1 MLKNGDGDLLVQA
14 RSALLDALTALS
26 DHRDSVVVIGA
37 QAIYLH
43 TGAAEVAL
51 AEATKDS
58 DLVLDSR
65 SLGSDPLIE
74 AAMTR
79 ANFILNPDPGQP
91 GSWIN
96 PQGIPV
102 DLMVPE
108 AIAGPSS
115 RRRADIP
122 PHSREAAR
130 RAVGLEAAV
139 VDHAEME
146 IRALSAA
153 DPRVLSAQVAG
164 PAALL
169 VAKLH
174 KLGERQ
180 TSPTRLVDKDAH
192 DIYRLL
198 VAIPT
203 SRLAAAI
210 YGLSNDDLAGPVT
223 TRALTYLADLFAAG
237 ATAIGSHMA
246 GRAEEG
252 VGEPDVVAA
261 SCAALASDLLA
272 AVHFSP

>member
-1 MLKNGDGDLLVQA
+1 MSSNGAGDLLVQA

-26 DHRDSVVVIGA
+26 EHRDSVVVIGA
-37 QAIYLH
+37 QAIYMH

-51 AEATKDS
+51 AEAIKDS
-58 DLVLDSR
+58 DLAIDSR
-65 SLGSDPLIE
+65 SLGPDPLIE

-79 ANFILNPDPGQP
+79 ANFILNPDAGQP

-96 PQGIPV
+96 HDGIPV

-122 PHSREAAR
+122 PHARTATR

-139 VDHAEME
+139 VDHAELE
-146 IRALSAA
+146 IRSLSKA
-153 DPRVLSAQVAG
+153 DLRVLRAQVAG

-180 TSPTRLVDKDAH
+180 NHPNRLVDKDARDSQAPDH
-192 DIYRLL
+192 RQPNTAAVVMTAVASVLSLSLVLVRLL
-198 VAIPT
+198 EVM
-203 SRLAAAI
+203 R
-210 YGLSNDDLAGPVT
+210 
-223 TRALTYLADLFAAG
+223 R
-237 ATAIGSHMA
+237 
-246 GRAEEG
+246 GR
-252 VGEPDVVAA
+252 
-261 SCAALASDLLA
+261 
-272 AVHFSP
+272 

>member
-1 MLKNGDGDLLVQA
+1 MSKNGAGDLLVQA
-14 RSALLDALTALS
+14 RSVLLDALTALS

-58 DLVLDSR
+58 DLALDSR

-74 AAMTR
+74 AAMTG

-122 PHSREAAR
+122 PHSREATR

-146 IRALSAA
+146 IRSLSAA
-153 DPRVLSAQVAG
+153 DPRVLHAQVAG

-180 TSPTRLVDKDAH
+180 ASPTRLVDKDAPST
-192 DIYRLL
+192 DSSWQ
-198 VAIPT
+198 
-203 SRLAAAI
+203 SRPSLGRCNSQI
-210 YGLSNDDLAGPVT
+210 VERRFGRPSDHSSSGLS
-223 TRALTYLADLFAAG
+223 R
-237 ATAIGSHMA
+237 GSLRRWRDSYRVSH
-246 GRAEEG
+246 GRPG
-252 VGEPDVVAA
+252 GRRRR
-261 SCAALASDLLA
+261 
-272 AVHFSP
+272 